1 MDWTD
6 EAITLGARAHGESS
20 AIVTL
25 LTKSHGRHLGL
36 VRGARSKRLAPA
48 IQPGSLVEATW
59 RGRLSEHLGT
69 WTLEPTKSHAPA
81 ILNEPLELSALSS
94 ICALA
99 SVALPERERHEA
111 LYEVMLVFLDHLDD
125 RTVWPAVLV
134 RWELGL
140 LKELG
145 FGLEL
150 DACAVTGETDN
161 LTHVSPKTGRAV
173 TAEEAAPFEGRL
185 LRLPAFLS
193 GGGNAGP
200 SDVLDGLKLTGY
212 FLERR
217 ALHPH
222 DREMPAA
229 RGRFIERMQ
238 KFESSGGT
246 WGTDE

>member
-6 EAITLGARAHGESS
+6 EAITLGARAHGEGS

-25 LTKSHGRHLGL
+25 LTKHHGRHLGL

-48 IQPGSLVEATW
+48 LQPGSLVEATW
-59 RGRLSEHLGT
+59 RARLNEHLGT
-69 WTLEPTKSHAPA
+69 WTIEPTKSHAPA
-81 ILNEPLELSALSS
+81 VLNEPLELSALSS

-99 SVALPERERHEA
+99 EVALPERERHEA

-150 DACAVTGETDN
+150 ETCAVTGLTEN

-173 TAEEAAPFEGRL
+173 TAEEAAPYEGRL
-185 LRLPAFLS
+185 LKLPSFLA
-193 GGGNAGP
+193 GGGKASP
-200 SDVLDGLKLTGY
+200 VEVLDGLKLTGY

-217 ALHPH
+217 VLHPH
-222 DREMPAA
+222 DDELPAA
-229 RGRFIERMQ
+229 RGRFLDRLR
-238 KFESSGGT
+238 KFEAAGGT
-246 WGTDE
+246 WITDE